1 MFQVSMISRIGIR
14 KSVTIAGTIY
24 PYRKCIPKELKEVKC
39 REEKSF
45 MQNEKNNI
53 MLVSYI

>member
-1 MFQVSMISRIGIR
+1 MFQVSMLSRVGIR

-39 REEKSF
+39 REEK
-45 MQNEKNNI
+45 
-53 MLVSYI
+53 